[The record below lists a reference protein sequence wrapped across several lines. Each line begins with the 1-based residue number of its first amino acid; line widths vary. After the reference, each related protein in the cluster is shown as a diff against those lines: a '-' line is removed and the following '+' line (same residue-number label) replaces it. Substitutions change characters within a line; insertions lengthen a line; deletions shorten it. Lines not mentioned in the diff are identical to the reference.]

1 MTRKLPKTIDVGPFK
16 IEIQVLPSAIAYEG
30 NEEGAPPMETTITL
44 NFEEIEL
51 ITRDKIIEGC

>member
-30 NEEGAPPMETTITL
+30 NEEGSFQSRQRIRSKR
-44 NFEEIEL
+44 F
-51 ITRDKIIEGC
+51 